1 MSTNIHMSLSSQV
14 KKLLGAVGVKVRTYE
29 DLSTKVNFTFDALIH
44 YDEIVESMRSK
55 KALHINE
62 MNVVAVDENALTSTE
77 DANELVLHE
86 LIHMTASKLERVYEG
101 ETGQETEECVAQ
113 IGMFKLI
120 LVLGLNPAPY
130 ADKTLEYI
138 KQFPKA
144 NFKKAEIDSDKA
156 VEYLVKFVGLEKV
169 A

>member
-1 MSTNIHMSLSSQV
+1 MSKVNQAISSSV
-14 KKLLGAVGVKVRTYE
+14 KKLLNGVGVKTCSYSELAPKVKGFTLE
-29 DLSTKVNFTFDALIH
+29 NETEVLEKMSTQ
-44 YDEIVESMRSK
+44 
-55 KALHINE
+55 KALHLVNE
-62 MNVVAVDENALTSTE
+62 KLIAVDDEDLASTE

-86 LIHMTASKLERVYEG
+86 LIHLTAPILKRYYEG
-101 ETGQETEECVAQ
+101 EIGEQTEECVAQ
-113 IGMFKLI
+113 IGMFKLT

-138 KQFPKA
+138 KQFPKV
-144 NFKKAEIDSDKA
+144 NFKRVEIDSDRA